1 MYVCYVCLTRVQT
14 HRVLARQLGHVR
26 VLEGNFGGGEF
37 DAAHKL
43 LIFTV
48 RELLIVKASDPAR
61 PNAPTKPCN
70 RGCQLFVT
78 AEDAGDKAKDREEN
92 QKSSYHSS
100 KDSSSKLRCRV

>member
-1 MYVCYVCLTRVQT
+1 MNVCMYTICMTRVQT

-43 LIFTV
+43 LIFTL
-48 RELLIVKASDPAR
+48 RELLIVKESDPAR

-70 RGCQLFVT
+70 RAGMSAVRDGGGCR
-78 AEDAGDKAKDREEN
+78 G
-92 QKSSYHSS
+92 
-100 KDSSSKLRCRV
+100 